1 MPTILFINGYRFF
14 FYANEHLPVHIHIS
28 KGGASAKV
36 NVVPEIDLVYNNGFK
51 VREIKE
57 VLELVIENR
66 LYIIQ
71 KWYETFYE

>member
-1 MPTILFINGYRFF
+1 MPTVLFINGYRFF

-36 NVVPEIDLVYNNGFK
+36 NIVPEIDLVYNSGFK

-57 VLELVIENR
+57 LLDLVVENK